1 MTKEK
6 EKVTGIIKKVG
17 LGILFVF
24 LLVSL
29 IRNISIMA
37 TGDKRIAE
45 EEAKLEKAR
54 KKNSELKATVA
65 KISTP
70 EYLEK
75 QARDRLGLVREGET
89 IVVLPD
95 EETLKKMAPRFE
107 REVDTLP
114 DPTWKKWVKLFL

>member
-1 MTKEK
+1 MKKEK
-6 EKVTGIIKKVG
+6 EKLLEPAKKIG
-17 LGILFVF
+17 FAILFIF

-37 TGDKRIAE
+37 TGDRRIAE
-45 EEAKLEKAR
+45 EEAKLEEVR
-54 KKNSELKATVA
+54 KKNAELKTKVA

-75 QARDRLGLVREGET
+75 QARDRLGLVKEGET
-89 IVVLPD
+89 IVVLPE
-95 EETLKKMAPRFE
+95 EETLRKMAPKFE
-107 REVDTLP
+107 REEEVLP